1 MAFHTGKRAKSKYLI
16 LLLTVAQREWEKVWH
31 AQTQAMYLKSLD
43 HMGIHARAADKK
55 VFAPKNILDLIKLK
69 HEEQRRQRSLKGR
82 APRFQFAYQFDDESV
97 IIDAIRLAVLYVTNS
112 SQHSGQERERIE
124 QFLQRFIPLFF
135 DISLDSV
142 QDRVRDISRG
152 SPEDDMEDIPPAEL
166 SNGRGRRANG
176 KRSDLLRGVLDR
188 GRNGTKARGQKEDSA
203 ASGSKESTPENLST
217 ADDDADAAEAPDD
230 QAITE
235 VTNER
240 WLTMIPGPGALDGTR
255 PLEPVDIDLKADKLF
270 QRDYYNLYCNQT
282 IIVFFTL
289 FEILYRR
296 LKAVKDSEQEV
307 VEEIRRAKRPK
318 PAKEIGLIDERNEFF
333 SDDISGDYYSK
344 ALFVVEEYITGD
356 MDETRYQDFFRRYY
370 LKKGWAL
377 YTIQELLKSVCRMA
391 AACSGSDNKDKT
403 PDIIE
408 LFAEN
413 RDKEETTY
421 NTEINLRKQVEKYV
435 KDGEMFLIKYVSII
449 ACSRVLDLY

>member
-1 MAFHTGKRAKSKYLI
+1 
-16 LLLTVAQREWEKVWH
+16 
-31 AQTQAMYLKSLD
+31 MYLKSLD
-43 HMGIHARAADKK
+43 HMGIHARASDKK
-55 VFAPKNILDLIKLK
+55 VFATKNIVDLIKLK
-69 HEEQRRQRSLKGR
+69 HEEQRRQRSLKGKATR
-82 APRFQFAYQFDDESV
+82 YQYAYDFKDEGV
-97 IIDAIRLAVLYVTNS
+97 IVDAIRLAVLYVTNS
-112 SQHSGQERERIE
+112 SQHSSQERERIA
-124 QFLQRFIPLFF
+124 QFLERFIPVFF

-152 SPEDDMEDIPPAEL
+152 SPEDDMEDIAPAEL
-166 SNGRGRRANG
+166 TNGRGRRANG
-176 KRSDLLRGVLDR
+176 KKSDLLRGVLDR

-203 ASGSKESTPENLST
+203 ASGSKESTPDNLST
-217 ADDDADAAEAPDD
+217 VDDDVDAPEAPED
-230 QAITE
+230 QATSE

-240 WLTMIPGPGALDGTR
+240 WLTTIPGPGALEGTK
-255 PLEPVDIDLKADKLF
+255 PLEPADIDLRADKLF

-296 LKAVKDSEQEV
+296 LKAIKDSEQEV
-307 VEEIRRAKRPK
+307 IEEIRRAKRPK
-318 PAKEIGLIDERNEFF
+318 PAKEIGLIDDKGDFF

-344 ALFVVEEYITGD
+344 ALFVIEEFITGD

-377 YTIQELLKSVCRMA
+377 YTIQELLKSVCRQA

-403 PDIIE
+403 PDIID

-413 RDKEETTY
+413 REKEETTY
-421 NTEINLRKQVEKYV
+421 NTEINLRKQVEKFV
-435 KDGEMFLIKYVSII
+435 KDGEMFLIKYVSHN
-449 ACSRVLDLY
+449 VLLTLTYILTSLVSSFSESDSPAHSQR